1 MEEYIT
7 FISETN
13 IGKNVFNYVHD
24 VPQRMGIPL
33 LLLSF
38 GSIFVGYIFKD
49 MFWAKK
55 DIDINQVR
63 FTDGEVVDAKWVD
76 INEFNNMS
84 KLNQLASNMDFD
96 LDKIKNIKF

>member
-1 MEEYIT
+1 
-7 FISETN
+7 
-13 IGKNVFNYVHD
+13 
-24 VPQRMGIPL
+24 
-33 LLLSF
+33 
-38 GSIFVGYIFKD
+38 

-96 LDKIKNIKF
+96 SDKIKNIKF